1 MAQLC
6 VEETAKTEVT
16 VGTTSSRRQI
26 AARIVPWS
34 PFKWFSDVTA
44 TTTGQVNYSNSG
56 LDVAI
61 SGDPT
66 DGSFPSPAPHP
77 VDSSGDPLPSGLSRV
92 INTDGQVVL
101 YAEPAAP
108 AQDIWERDNGATSG
122 TGGAENANTT
132 VALGVSKT
140 ATFTA
145 TRRVVVRPKV
155 IVFGF
160 AVGATS
166 DTGHTA
172 PVTYRINLSGAYE
185 DSATTSIDL
194 TESFN
199 ASNGTFDLE
208 PRILEA
214 DRTYTLNASGAI
226 HYMSNVTGSFPMS
239 TGSIVVKLEIQAT
252 Q

>member
-6 VEETAKTEVT
+6 VEETSKTEVT
-16 VGTTSSRRQI
+16 TGSTSSRRRI

-34 PFKWFSDVTA
+34 PFKWFEDVTA
-44 TTTGQVNYSNSG
+44 TTTGQVNYGNSG

-92 INTDGQVVL
+92 LDSSGQVVL

-108 AQDIWERDNGATSG
+108 ASDVWERDDGATNG
-122 TGGAENANTT
+122 TGGPQNAGTT
-132 VALGVSKT
+132 VALGVSTT

-145 TRRVVVRPKV
+145 TRSVVVRPKV
-155 IVFGF
+155 IVYGF
-160 AVGATS
+160 AVGATA

-172 PVTYRINLSGAYE
+172 PVTYQINLSGAWE
-185 DSATTSIDL
+185 TSATTSVDL

-214 DRTYTLNASGAI
+214 DRSYTLTGSGAVR
-226 HYMSNVTGSFPMS
+226 YMSNVTGSFPMS
-239 TGSIVVKLEIQAT
+239 TGSIAVKLEIQTT